1 MDRYSTTVVLSY
13 NLLLCDIRYQ
23 ASSPRHYKNPE
34 FPFDLYSLK
43 QNPKNKKEVQLLWNP
58 GIPGSDLW
66 VRMSVTD
73 SVQDVF
79 ET

>member
-1 MDRYSTTVVLSY
+1 MTLG
-13 NLLLCDIRYQ
+13 IRRPVQ
-23 ASSPRHYKNPE
+23 GITKNTE
-34 FPFDLYSLK
+34 FHFDLTINYSLK
-43 QNPKNKKEVQLLWNP
+43 QNPKNKKEVQFSWNP